1 MDIELSTRGVLTA
14 FFRQQKRFFILS
26 LVVVVLGVVYIARQ
40 PAIYE
45 AHASM
50 LVKFGREALPNLNRA
65 DNQSSAD
72 VTSDRREIMVS
83 LTSILLSAD
92 LLREAVAEYGLDKL
106 YPDLA
111 ASSATPEMDAITILM
126 RNDLHVSLADK
137 SNIITVNV
145 WNRDPAVAT
154 DFAKILINR
163 FLARQN
169 EIFNPPRTDFLQQQ
183 VSEAREKLEN
193 AQRAFQNF
201 KEEVQISSLDDEMK
215 QLISEKSELSQL
227 AFRAVTDAQ
236 DKLADAQ
243 AKETELLATMR
254 ASSPLVA
261 RQRTLV
267 AQARKQVEERQAD
280 LNARP
285 DEMKDSTLAA
295 KLQHINER
303 IKYLEDNR
311 GRYQELEQ
319 RVSVG
324 EDNYKYYLERS
335 EEARASNMLNEQNIT
350 RISVVDQPL
359 AGPTPVRPRKLVLL
373 AATLLAAG
381 LFGLMLV
388 VYLEMSDE
396 RIRTPHQITQRLR
409 LPVLATFSGK

>member
-50 LVKFGREALPNLNRA
+50 LVKFGREALPNLSRA

>member
-50 LVKFGREALPNLNRA
+50 LVKFGREALPNLSRA

-236 DKLADAQ
+236 DKLAEAQ